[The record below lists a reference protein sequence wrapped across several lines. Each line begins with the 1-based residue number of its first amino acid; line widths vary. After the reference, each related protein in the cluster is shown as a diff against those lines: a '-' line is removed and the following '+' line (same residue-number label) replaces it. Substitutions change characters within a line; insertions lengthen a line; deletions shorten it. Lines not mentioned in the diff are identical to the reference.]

1 MFKSIRC
8 AAGLFAALFSVAS
21 APALATNIVADVD
34 HIAGVLERAGYAPEL
49 GTNAGERSI
58 TAQANGY
65 KFLVLPL
72 GCDDSRS
79 NCRSVQFFISFNP
92 QSSPSLEALNSYA
105 RDNRWGR
112 VYLDKDGDPALEFD
126 LDLERGGMSEE
137 LFLDNL
143 AYWEATVDSY
153 AKFVFGS

>member
-1 MFKSIRC
+1 MFKSNRC
-8 AAGLFAALFSVAS
+8 FAWLMAALFSLTS
-21 APALATNIVADVD
+21 APALASNIVADVD

-49 GTNAGERSI
+49 GANAGERFI

-72 GCDDSRS
+72 GCDDNKS

-92 QSSPSLEALNSYA
+92 QSSPSLEAMNNYA
-105 RDNRWGR
+105 RENRWGR
-112 VYLDKDGDPALEFD
+112 IYLDKDGDPALEFD

-143 AYWEATVDSY
+143 AYWEATIDAY
-153 AKFVFGS
+153 AKFVFGA